1 MIRVQKTR
9 DIERMRI
16 LAGLEDSREA
26 NGLLKESAVPTNSIL
41 GESTDS
47 DKDKSRVAAR
57 VMKSAKYYFG
67 KKACKFVAD
76 HIDDYLEALEEDY
89 YEEGTPGDY
98 KTDTYA
104 GILENCKEDPY
115 YLNFLWDNGIEVD
128 GEIVDSA
135 TLEDMDEEDLD
146 ECGDFETLEESGHTD
161 SDKDKSRVAAR
172 VMKSAKYYF
181 GKKACKFVAD
191 HIDDYLE
198 ALEEDYYEE
207 GTPGDYKT
215 DTYAGILENCKED
228 PYYLNFL
235 WDNGIEVD
243 GEIVDSATLEDM
255 DEEDL
260 DECGDFETLEES
272 GYTDEEDDFDTSFED
287 SVVSRASRDKKARK
301 AAEKDDF
308 VDDDDDDD
316 PGFVDPE
323 DIDDDEVPG
332 DTKMGKASGSDVYN
346 KLQHS
351 DTIEI
356 YADDDQLNKF
366 TLNGNPRRIAYLNQQ
381 LRQAQKKANY
391 EETKVYLCF
400 DRGTYKPKFFKPR
413 DEQDLVA
420 VITPDG
426 SESYD

>member
-26 NGLLKESAVPTNSIL
+26 NGLLKESVVPTNSIL
-41 GESTDS
+41 RESTDS

-57 VMKSAKYYFG
+57 VMKSAKHYFG

-115 YLNFLWDNGIEVD
+115 YLNFLWDNGIE
-128 GEIVDSA
+128 I
-135 TLEDMDEEDLD
+135 
-146 ECGDFETLEESGHTD
+146 
-161 SDKDKSRVAAR
+161 
-172 VMKSAKYYF
+172 
-181 GKKACKFVAD
+181 
-191 HIDDYLE
+191 
-198 ALEEDYYEE
+198 
-207 GTPGDYKT
+207 
-215 DTYAGILENCKED
+215 
-228 PYYLNFL
+228 
-235 WDNGIEVD
+235 D

-323 DIDDDEVPG
+323 DMDDDEVPG

-413 DEQDLVA
+413 DERDLVA